1 MQMKRFKTKLS
12 CILCTVLIVAMALFT
27 TACSDD
33 TNANAV
39 STETAVTMTDG
50 VVLGEGATAFNFT
63 VVDKDGK
70 EITCEIHTNKTTVG
84 DALLELGLI
93 AGEEGPYGLY
103 VKTVNGLTVDYDKDG
118 KYWAFYENGEYGSS
132 GVDTTDIVAG
142 ASYAFKVE

>member
-1 MQMKRFKTKLS
+1 MKMKRFKTKLS

-39 STETAVTMTDG
+39 STETAVIMTEG
-50 VVLGEGATAFNFT
+50 AVLGEGATAFHFT

-70 EITCEIHTNKTTVG
+70 EITCEIHTDKTTVG

-93 AGEEGPYGLY
+93 AGDEGPYGLY

-118 KYWAFYENGEYGSS
+118 KYWSFYVNGEYGSA
-132 GVDTTDIVAG
+132 GVDTTEIVAG

>member
-1 MQMKRFKTKLS
+1 MKMKRFKTKLS

-39 STETAVTMTDG
+39 SMETAVIMTEG
-50 VVLGEGATAFNFT
+50 AVLGEGATAFHFT

-70 EITCEIHTNKTTVG
+70 EITCEIHTDKTTVG

-93 AGEEGPYGLY
+93 AGDEGPYGLY

-118 KYWAFYENGEYGSS
+118 KYWSFYVNGEYGSA
-132 GVDTTDIVAG
+132 GVDTTEIVAG

>member
-1 MQMKRFKTKLS
+1 MQMKFFNQKLS

-39 STETAVTMTDG
+39 STESTVTMTEG
-50 VVLGEGATAFNFT
+50 AVLGEGATAFHFT
-63 VVDKDGK
+63 VADKDGK
-70 EITCEIHTNKTTVG
+70 EVTCEIHTDKTTVG

-103 VKTVNGLTVDYDKDG
+103 VKTVNGITVDYDKDG
-118 KYWAFYENGEYGSS
+118 KYWAFYENGEYGSA
-132 GVDTTDIVAG
+132 GVDTTKIAAG
-142 ASYAFKVE
+142 ANYAFKVE

>member
-1 MQMKRFKTKLS
+1 MKMKRFKTKLS

-39 STETAVTMTDG
+39 STKTAVIMTEG
-50 VVLGEGATAFNFT
+50 AVLGEGATAFHFT

-70 EITCEIHTNKTTVG
+70 EITCEIQTDKTTVG

-93 AGEEGPYGLY
+93 AGDEGQYGLY
-103 VKTVNGLTVDYDKDG
+103 VKSVNGLTVDYDKDG
-118 KYWAFYENGEYGSS
+118 KYWSFYVNGEYGSA
-132 GVDTTDIVAG
+132 GVDTTEIVAG

>member
-1 MQMKRFKTKLS
+1 MQMKSFNKKLS
-12 CILCTVLIVAMALFT
+12 CILCTVLIVAMALIT

-39 STETAVTMTDG
+39 STESTVTMTDG
-50 VVLGEGATAFNFT
+50 AVLGEGATAFHFT

-70 EITCEIHTNKTTVG
+70 EITCEIHTDKTMVG

-93 AGEEGPYGLY
+93 AGDEGQYGLY

-118 KYWAFYENGEYGSS
+118 KYWAFYENGEYGSA
-132 GVDTTDIVAG
+132 GVDTTKITAG